1 MKDRERYA
9 FMEEHPQPTNA
20 VEALAHTLAVYEELD
35 DDRQM
40 VQATSGIYGP
50 GVRTGLTMGDLRE
63 IAALMGRLARE
74 DGAVRHA

>member
-1 MKDRERYA
+1 MKDRER
-9 FMEEHPQPTNA
+9 FEFIEQHPMPTNP

-63 IAALMGRLARE
+63 IAGMLKRWAGSDA
-74 DGAVRHA
+74 